1 MRSFRHSFSV
11 DAPLE
16 KLWEFY
22 TDIKHLEV
30 VSPPSLGIRILKSTH
45 QQLESGSQVWLS
57 GKLAIR
63 SKWHSKI
70 TSLKP
75 YEYIDE
81 MISGRFKV
89 WKHLHK
95 FQDVG
100 NGTTKVIDEIE
111 FELPWGAIGRLL
123 EGYVIRQLER
133 VFAHRKAATI
143 LKFQAAK

>member
-30 VSPPSLGIRILKSTH
+30 VSPPSLGIRILKCTH
-45 QQLESGSQVWLS
+45 QQLESGSEVWLS
-57 GKLAIR
+57 GKLAIQ

-100 NGTTKVIDEIE
+100 NGTTEVIDEIK
-111 FELPWGAIGRLL
+111 FELPWGAVGRLL